1 MFSIHEDK
9 NSVFC
14 NYEKQHPFF
23 SMLKISSVK
32 GLNSGAKIMQ
42 TCQIYAG
49 QTITKTIFSKQQR
62 TPVLQSD
69 QKYPKPA
76 WTLGTL
82 TPR

>member
-1 MFSIHEDK
+1 MKIKIQYFATMK
-9 NSVFC
+9 NNTLFI
-14 NYEKQHPFF
+14 

-76 WTLGTL
+76 
-82 TPR
+82 